1 MEDKLVIE
9 ARGLGKDYCN
19 HRIFEFLD
27 DLNNFYGFLADSCSN
42 TADGMIITGKFS
54 VGCPMFSSIQGTLE
68 SIKILIYAGRVND
81 AFALGR
87 KYADA
92 ILTALYV
99 YVLVKQDEKKIIE
112 TEADLKSIFSMSDV
126 RTWSNMGKELFWK
139 KSKAQKAIEIID
151 PELWKLFHLSSD
163 EYSKQEENGNPKSGT
178 GKVPEEER
186 LDFNDNVHYNSLSI
200 FANND
205 YDMLSL
211 NGKGPGLLNLL
222 YDLLSQEFA
231 FHFAF
236 QYVMVP
242 HVYGSND
249 YIDDLENGEQPKQ
262 DSQYW
267 VASIVQ
273 DVFDK
278 YIKSKYSEVADYL
291 IKKTLMEL
299 K

>member
-9 ARGLGKDYCN
+9 ARGFGLDYYN
-19 HRIFEFLD
+19 HKIFELLD
-27 DLNNFYGFLADSCSN
+27 DLYLFYGFLAVNCSN
-42 TADGMIITGKFS
+42 TADGMIITGKYS
-54 VGCPMFSSIQGTLE
+54 VGYTMFSSVQGTLE
-68 SIKILIYAGRVND
+68 SIKILIYAGRLND

-99 YVLVKQDEKKIIE
+99 YTLVRQDEKKIIE
-112 TEADLKSIFSMSDV
+112 TEEDLRSIFSKSNV
-126 RTWSNMGKELFWK
+126 RTWSNQGTELFWK
-139 KSKAQKAIEIID
+139 RNKPENAIIIID
-151 PELWKLFHLSSD
+151 TELWKLLRLSSHKFL
-163 EYSKQEENGNPKSGT
+163 KQEDKSTPKT
-178 GKVPEEER
+178 KTAQVFDEQR

-205 YDMLSL
+205 YGMLRLSG
-211 NGKGPGLLNLL
+211 NVSKLLDLL

-231 FHFAF
+231 FHFSY
-236 QYVMVP
+236 QYVMMP
-242 HVYGSND
+242 HVYSSND
-249 YIDDLENGEQPKQ
+249 YINDLEDGKLPKEN
-262 DSQYW
+262 SQYW

-278 YIKSKYSEVADYL
+278 YIKSKYSEVAEYL
-291 IKKTLMEL
+291 IKKNLMEL